1 MNKKVTCII
10 CPIGCEIEVD
20 CTEKDIKNVE
30 GNQCKKGIKYAREE
44 VICPMRTLTT
54 TLQVRNGNLPLVSVK
69 TNPPVPK
76 EKIFDVM
83 DELARIVVK
92 APINVG
98 DVLVKKILGLDVDVV
113 ATKKIDVKER

>member
-10 CPIGCEIEVD
+10 CPIGCEIEVS
-20 CTEKDIKNVE
+20 CSGEDIENVE
-30 GNQCKKGIKYAREE
+30 GHQCKKGIKYAREE

-54 TLQVRNGNLPLVSVK
+54 TLQVKNGNLPLVSVR
-69 TNPPVPK
+69 TGPPVPK

-83 DELARIVVK
+83 DELARIEVC

-98 DVLVKKILGLDVDVV
+98 DVLVKNVLGLDSDVI
-113 ATKKIDVKER
+113 ATKKIEVEK